1 MKRTIFVSGFLVC
14 LLTLSLIFVSCNS
27 DTKDDTVPN
36 LTDFITLI
44 IADYKNPQWTPKT
57 TFTTSDQIDVGIKGT
72 DSDLNITKLVFTL
85 KKADGTLVDTRNVPY
100 SIKDNPFVLFGMGG
114 PVTLPKG
121 NYTAEVYAVDAKNNK
136 SNTLSKSFTVN

>member
-1 MKRTIFVSGFLVC
+1 MKRTIFVSGLLAC

-36 LTDFITLI
+36 LTDFITLTVDDAKI
-44 IADYKNPQWTPKT
+44 GRWNPKT
-57 TFTTSDQIDVGIKGT
+57 TFLTTDRIDVAVKGT